1 MIYFPVTAVLA
12 LAVLAGAVLLA
23 RARAARRRSAAL
35 DDYADREIA
44 RSRRLSEPVRGP
56 SFSPPHTRTAAP
68 RAAFL
73 RSKTHERQR

>member
-23 RARAARRRSAAL
+23 RARAARRWSAAL
-35 DDYADREIA
+35 DHYADREIA
-44 RSRRLSEPVRGP
+44 RSTHPDAPARGP
-56 SFSPPHTRTAAP
+56 TFHRPHSRTAPP
-68 RAAFL
+68 RAAFF